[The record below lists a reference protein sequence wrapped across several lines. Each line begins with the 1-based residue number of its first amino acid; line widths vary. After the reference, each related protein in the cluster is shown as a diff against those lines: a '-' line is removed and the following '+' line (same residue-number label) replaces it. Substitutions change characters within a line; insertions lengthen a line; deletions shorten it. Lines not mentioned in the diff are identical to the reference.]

1 VTPADSSR
9 AAKGSNSD
17 DPAFGRIVI
26 FLTLAG
32 FAVSLNIRITDPLLP
47 SLAAEFL
54 TTPGKVA
61 IVSVFYATAHGFMQ
75 LAGGPVGDR
84 YGKLRVVTLAAYAAA
99 AATAVTALARSVPE
113 LATLRL
119 LAGATAAIVFP
130 LAFAWVGDMVAYEK
144 RQVILARI
152 FGGAMLGAMM
162 GQAVSG
168 IFADYFGWRAVF
180 ILAGAIFSLAA
191 IGLTFEKG
199 LKRPAAARTS
209 SRGIV
214 ADLLM
219 PFVLLKEREPRLIL
233 GTCAAEG
240 FFVMS
245 AATFLGAYLHD
256 RFDLSYS
263 QIGLVLAA
271 FGAGGL
277 FYTLNAGWVIRQLG
291 EKRLVIY
298 GGLIFSALFL
308 AVAFTPVWQTIP
320 VLMFVCGASLLM
332 LHNTL
337 QLRASQMAPDTR
349 GAAMSAFAASFFVG
363 QLAGVAI
370 GGPLYDKF
378 GGSPLIAAGAI
389 GFAVVTIL
397 YRLQLKTLDASA

>member
-1 VTPADSSR
+1 
-9 AAKGSNSD
+9 
-17 DPAFGRIVI
+17 
-26 FLTLAG
+26 
-32 FAVSLNIRITDPLLP
+32 
-47 SLAAEFL
+47 
-54 TTPGKVA
+54 
-61 IVSVFYATAHGFMQ
+61 
-75 LAGGPVGDR
+75 
-84 YGKLRVVTLAAYAAA
+84 VTLAAYAAA

-113 LATLRL
+113 LAALRL
-119 LAGATAAIVFP
+119 LAGATAAVVFP

-152 FGGAMLGAMM
+152 FGGAMLGAMV

-168 IFADYFGWRAVF
+168 IFADFLGWRAVF
-180 ILAGAIFSLAA
+180 VLAGAIFSLAA
-191 IGLTFEKG
+191 IGLTFEGG
-199 LKRPAAARTS
+199 LRRPPVRHTS

-219 PFVLLKEREPRLIL
+219 PFELLKRREPKYVL
-233 GTCAAEG
+233 GVSATEG

-245 AATFLGAYLHD
+245 ATTFLGAYLHD
-256 RFDLSYS
+256 RFDLSFS
-263 QIGLVLAA
+263 QIGIALAA

-277 FYTLNAGWVIRQLG
+277 FYTLNASWIIRQLG
-291 EKRLVIY
+291 EIRLVTY

-320 VLMFVCGASLLM
+320 VLMFAGGASLLM

-363 QLAGVAI
+363 QLGGIAV

-378 GGSPLIAAGAI
+378 GGPPLIAAGAI
-389 GFAVVTIL
+389 GFALVTVF
-397 YRLQLKTLDASA
+397 YRTRLKTLNASA

>member
-1 VTPADSSR
+1 
-9 AAKGSNSD
+9 
-17 DPAFGRIVI
+17 
-26 FLTLAG
+26 
-32 FAVSLNIRITDPLLP
+32 
-47 SLAAEFL
+47 
-54 TTPGKVA
+54 
-61 IVSVFYATAHGFMQ
+61 
-75 LAGGPVGDR
+75 
-84 YGKLRVVTLAAYAAA
+84 
-99 AATAVTALARSVPE
+99 
-113 LATLRL
+113 
-119 LAGATAAIVFP
+119 
-130 LAFAWVGDMVAYEK
+130 
-144 RQVILARI
+144 
-152 FGGAMLGAMM
+152 
-162 GQAVSG
+162 
-168 IFADYFGWRAVF
+168 
-180 ILAGAIFSLAA
+180 
-191 IGLTFEKG
+191 
-199 LKRPAAARTS
+199 
-209 SRGIV
+209 
-214 ADLLM
+214 M
-219 PFVLLKEREPRLIL
+219 PFMLLKEREPRLIL
-233 GTCAAEG
+233 GACAAEG

-277 FYTLNAGWVIRQLG
+277 FYTLNAGWIIRQLG
-291 EKRLVIY
+291 ERRLVIY

-320 VLMFVCGASLLM
+320 VLMFICGASLLM

-397 YRLQLKTLDASA
+397 YRLRLKTLDASA